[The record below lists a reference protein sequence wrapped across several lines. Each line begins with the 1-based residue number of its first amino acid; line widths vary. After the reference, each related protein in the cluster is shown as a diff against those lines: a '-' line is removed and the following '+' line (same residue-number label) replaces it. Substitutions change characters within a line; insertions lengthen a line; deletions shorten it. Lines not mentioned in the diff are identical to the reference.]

1 MGRSGEGE
9 GGWVGGGEGGVLLPG
24 AESSAAIAVAVAVM
38 AVALVVTVA
47 VRSAVAVA
55 VVVVVVDSPPHAAR
69 RSIARTNNGVR

>member
-1 MGRSGEGE
+1 MEPSGEVEGAWVEEGE
-9 GGWVGGGEGGVLLPG
+9 AVVLLPG